1 MECIMEDY
9 LKFTNN
15 FLTDYFKILL
25 DKQYDK
31 KIVTPFIEKY
41 IKVRYYNNGIF
52 NNEKNFVEKINKELH
67 SIANDLLKDDTLT
80 ENPIKNTYA
89 LFTYILYLD
98 DCYEYS
104 GVNTLIKTLFEDK
117 NIKLEY
123 TDDAKNQFKQLVNKY
138 VTQKQE
144 FMESFTNKDFQIE
157 ETKVDKNTY
166 EAELTY
172 NFEVNKLYS
181 EYAIQTA
188 YNSDVVSE
196 NRLYL
201 LILLLSKEII
211 KSIQKMDYSKKYIVE
226 FPESLLQKPKKQK
239 RFLRALDN
247 DILKN
252 RISLKITYQEY
263 IQNTETINKLISSGY
278 GMSLVL
284 DPMFKNEIGTLVLF
298 ENVYVYKKESYY
310 DTIMNNRDKIDTNI
324 ILV

>member
-1 MECIMEDY
+1 MECIMEEY

-15 FLTDYFKILL
+15 FFTDYFKLLL

-41 IKVRYYNNGIF
+41 IKVRYYNNGLF

-67 SIANDLLKDDTLT
+67 SIANALLKDDTLL
-80 ENPIKNTYA
+80 EDPIKNTYA

-98 DCYEYS
+98 DCYEYNNI
-104 GVNTLIKTLFEDK
+104 NTLIKTLFEDK
-117 NIKLEY
+117 NIKLTY
-123 TDDAKNQFKQLVNKY
+123 TDEIKNSFKQLVNKY
-138 VTQKQE
+138 VTQKKE
-144 FMESFTNKDFQIE
+144 FIDSFNNKDFQIE

-172 NFEVNKLYS
+172 NFEINKLYS
-181 EYAIQTA
+181 EYAIETA
-188 YNSDVVSE
+188 YNSEVVSE

-201 LILLLSKEII
+201 LILLLSKEILQ
-211 KSIQKMDYSKKYIVE
+211 SIIKMDYSKKYIVE
-226 FPESLLQKPKKQK
+226 LPESILQKPKKQK

-247 DILKN
+247 DILKSK
-252 RISLKITYQEY
+252 ISLRITYQEY
-263 IQNTETINKLISSGY
+263 IQNTETINNLISSGHS
-278 GMSLVL
+278 MSLVL
-284 DPMFKNEIGTLVLF
+284 DSTFKNETGCLVLF
-298 ENVYVYKKESYY
+298 DNVYVYKKDSYY